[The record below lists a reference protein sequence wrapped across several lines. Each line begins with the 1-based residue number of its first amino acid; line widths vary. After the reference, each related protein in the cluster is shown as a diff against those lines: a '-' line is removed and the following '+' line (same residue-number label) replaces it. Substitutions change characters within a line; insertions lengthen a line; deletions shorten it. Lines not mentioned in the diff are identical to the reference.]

1 MATATPTRVEKVAR
15 KSVSVP
21 VAQDTELVTLSL
33 SFTPSEWAVILDA
46 VKCEAS
52 SWRVVVN
59 NSDTRQFYAKEDAR
73 RNAKGLDN
81 RQRETVGRY
90 IFTGGK
96 AKKERAIIGP
106 TAVVKHFAT
115 LVNAGKKIAEALKV
129 AQ

>member
-1 MATATPTRVEKVAR
+1 MATAVSQRTETDVR

-21 VAQDTELVTLSL
+21 VSAPAEIVTLTL
-33 SFTPSEWAVILDA
+33 SFTPAEWAVILDA

-52 SWRVVVN
+52 SWRVVPAN
-59 NSDTRQFYAKEDAR
+59 KDTREFYAKEDAR

-81 RQRETVGRY
+81 RQRESVGRF

-96 AKKERAIIGP
+96 AKAHRTVIGP

-115 LVNAGKKIAEALKV
+115 LVNASKKIAEALKV
-129 AQ
+129 VE

>member
-21 VAQDTELVTLSL
+21 VSQDNELVTLSL
-33 SFTPSEWAVILDA
+33 SFTPAEWAVILDA

-52 SWRVVVN
+52 SWRVVVSN
-59 NSDTRQFYAKEDAR
+59 TDTREFYAKVDAKR
-73 RNAKGLDN
+73 KDKGLDA
-81 RQRETVGRY
+81 RQREAVGRY

-129 AQ
+129 AE